1 MPSISQSVT
10 YFFFKLAPIV
20 FEFPGLI
27 VIDSNANEIKVNGRE
42 EPLLIISLSRVYTR
56 QSLFLLQARD
66 LVRWDL

>member
-10 YFFFKLAPIV
+10 YFFFFNSLP